1 MSTRLGGISKAHTLA
16 SLRQFSGLND
26 MARDFLSQAVVMG
39 HVKRHEYLVQRNG
52 AADSFFVVVQGRVEV
67 SLSADSG
74 FHKVIEIAGS
84 GDQIGEA
91 MMFCGG
97 NHLIDARAITA
108 VTYIELSKADCLR
121 AMSLDH
127 QFAQRLIEA
136 MSARF
141 VTLLADIKATN
152 CLSARERIYQFL
164 LNEPRQDNWVRL
176 SITKGITRTKLCS
189 ACNKPVSMPA
199 KGPAKSDLRSDTT
212 RAPVKAYSLRWRLA
226 LMRISAGAIVCWR
239 TRSSACSIK
248 GKPCQRTQPLS

>member
-176 SITKGITRTKLCS
+176 SITKGTIASMLGIAKETLSRELQRLSADGLIRVEGARIELIDPPPAQPPCPNLPRT
-189 ACNKPVSMPA
+189 VSP
-199 KGPAKSDLRSDTT
+199 T
-212 RAPVKAYSLRWRLA
+212 
-226 LMRISAGAIVCWR
+226 I
-239 TRSSACSIK
+239 
-248 GKPCQRTQPLS
+248 